1 MVAGSMNVIKYLMF
15 FFNFLFW
22 LSGLA
27 LIIVGAVVRDKYG
40 DYFSYAD
47 SSFANVAVFLIIVGV
62 IVFVI
67 GFLGCCGAIKENYC
81 MVTTFS
87 VLLGIIFILEIV
99 AGAIGFAYKKK
110 VEEKAT
116 DAIARAVENYYNTD
130 EPGAKKLMDW
140 AQPYFKCCG
149 SKDKTY
155 GAHTANGT
163 CADNT
168 PDTCHPD
175 KDCNAAKY
183 DKTCEDGFIEFVKDN
198 LVVIGAVALAVAF
211 IQILGIVFA
220 CCLMKAIKGEYEV
233 V

>member
-1 MVAGSMNVIKYLMF
+1 M
-15 FFNFLFW
+15 
-22 LSGLA
+22 A

-110 VEEKAT
+110 V
-116 DAIARAVENYYNTD
+116 I
-130 EPGAKKLMDW
+130 
-140 AQPYFKCCG
+140 
-149 SKDKTY
+149 S
-155 GAHTANGT
+155 
-163 CADNT
+163 
-168 PDTCHPD
+168 
-175 KDCNAAKY
+175 
-183 DKTCEDGFIEFVKDN
+183 
-198 LVVIGAVALAVAF
+198 
-211 IQILGIVFA
+211 
-220 CCLMKAIKGEYEV
+220 
-233 V
+233 